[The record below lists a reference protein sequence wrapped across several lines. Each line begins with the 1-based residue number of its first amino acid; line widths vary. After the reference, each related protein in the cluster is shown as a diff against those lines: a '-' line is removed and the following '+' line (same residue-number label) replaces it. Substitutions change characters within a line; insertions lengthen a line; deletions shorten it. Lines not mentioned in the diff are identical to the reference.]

1 MNIICSPLVFAD
13 SLHEKVWGGT
23 ALAASYGKA
32 AMLNERIGE
41 SFEIFGENKVCGG
54 YFDRRTLQSVI
65 EEIPEAMTGSMPNG
79 DYPLLVKLL
88 DAHEWLSVQTHP
100 NDELAA
106 ELEGQ
111 PRGKTECW
119 FILEAAP
126 GAQIVYGFRDGVG
139 ESDVRAA
146 VSGGTM
152 RDILNFASVKAGDFI
167 PVPAGTVHAIGPGIV
182 LYELQQT
189 SGITYRLY
197 DWERVGLDG
206 APRELHIEKGL
217 RCSDF
222 SRNNFIR
229 KNERVAN
236 ELLFSND
243 YFSLEYAEINGEYF
257 LAPEPRERLLTMVR
271 GTAEFIFGNG
281 SSRLPLGQGRSIFV
295 PACMCDAR
303 LVSGDNSATALI
315 ARRV

>member
-1 MNIICSPLVFAD
+1 MNDICEPLVFAD

-23 ALAASYGKA
+23 ALAAHYGKSA
-32 AMLNERIGE
+32 SLNVRIGE
-41 SFEIFGENKVCGG
+41 SFEIFGGNKICGGNFDGKTLQTVVNKV
-54 YFDRRTLQSVI
+54 
-65 EEIPEAMTGSMPNG
+65 PEAMLGRILSG

-100 NDELAA
+100 NDALAS

-119 FILEAAP
+119 FIFDAESD
-126 GAQIVYGFRDGVG
+126 AQIVYGFRDGVG
-139 ESDVRAA
+139 ESDVRIALAA
-146 VSGGTM
+146 GTM
-152 RDILNFASVKAGDFI
+152 QDVLNFIPVKAGDFI

-189 SGITYRLY
+189 SDITYRLF
-197 DWERVGLDG
+197 DWNRAGLDG
-206 APRELHIEKGL
+206 TPRELHIEKAL

-222 SRNNFIR
+222 SRNTFSR

-236 ELLFSND
+236 EVLFMNE
-243 YFSLEYAEINGEYF
+243 YFSLEYLEINGEYLF
-257 LAPEPRERLLTMVR
+257 TSEPRERLLTIVR
-271 GTAEFIFGNG
+271 GTAEFICGNG
-281 SSRLPLGQGRSIFV
+281 DNRLRLGQGQSVFV
-295 PACMCDAR
+295 PACLDSGR
-303 LVSGDNSATALI
+303 LTSNVVATALI